1 MQLNSRRDF
10 IIKLS
15 SVSAT
20 LASGGILSACGSDA
34 SPMVNFNYGVASGDP
49 ALDGMVLWTYARYAD
64 TGLMNNTVPLKYEV
78 ATDNAFTNLI
88 KSGDLSSSSATGF
101 TVKVNVSGLKAGTD
115 YFYRFT
121 SGAFRDGV
129 GKTRTLPRWNAT
141 QVKMAVFS
149 CTLYSAGYFNA
160 YAEAAKSDA
169 QFAIHL
175 GDYIYEYG
183 SDPSK
188 FGNTDLLNK
197 TSAAAMGRVA
207 TPSNDIV
214 SLDDYRT
221 RYAQYRTDPN
231 LQVLHASMPW
241 ITVWD
246 DHEFANNAFMTGAEN
261 HDPKTQG
268 DWSVRKNN
276 AAQAYHEWLPN
287 RNDPLDVANRFK
299 IYRRFDFANILS
311 LHMLDTRIEG
321 RVQQYANYG
330 TATSVADYQPYI
342 TGLTTG
348 SDVSRTMISPTQLD
362 WLQKGLASSTAKWQ
376 VLGNQDIMAKIWW
389 PASVLTTLGA
399 VAFNPTL
406 ANQAAFSQSITD
418 YLTAKMTAALGG
430 TLNAQQTA
438 LLNTSVNPKLP
449 YNLDSWDGYPLN
461 RELVLQSIQALNK
474 PLVTLSGDSHN
485 AWFSQLTTLKG
496 QKVGVEFAGSSV
508 TSPGFE
514 SLGLGSIAPALDGSI
529 NSKQWLDGNGKNY
542 GLIDD
547 LNYIDTKSRGFL
559 MMTFTQDAVKGEYI
573 FLDTVVSNT
582 YKATVGKTITVTPD
596 LKATY
601 N

>member
-1 MQLNSRRDF
+1 MQNNSRRDF
-10 IIKLS
+10 IIQLS

-20 LASGGILSACGSDA
+20 LASGGILSACGSDSA
-34 SPMVNFNYGVASGDP
+34 PMVNFNYGVASGDP
-49 ALDGMVLWTYARYAD
+49 SLDGLVIWTYARYAD
-64 TGLMNNTVPLKYEV
+64 ASLMNNSVALKYEL
-78 ATDNAFTNLI
+78 AMDNAFTNVV
-88 KSGDLSSSSATGF
+88 KSGDANATSATGF
-101 TVKVNVSGLKAGTD
+101 TVKVNLSGLKPGTD

-121 SGAFRDGV
+121 SGFFKSGV
-129 GKTRTLPRWNAT
+129 GKTRTLPSMDAK
-141 QVKMAVFS
+141 QVKLAVFS
-149 CTLYSAGYFNA
+149 CTLYSAGFFNA

-197 TSAAAMGRVA
+197 SSASALSRVA
-207 TPSNDIV
+207 LPANDIV

-221 RYAQYRTDPN
+221 RYAQYRSDPN

-268 DWSVRKNN
+268 DWNTRKNN

-287 RNDPLDVANRFK
+287 RNDPLDAANRFK

-330 TATSVADYQPYI
+330 TAVSVADYQPYI
-342 TGLTTG
+342 SGLTTG
-348 SDVSRTMISPTQLD
+348 SDINRTMISATQLD
-362 WLQKGLASSTAKWQ
+362 WLQKGFASSTAKWQ

-389 PASVLTTLGA
+389 PANVLTSLGA
-399 VAFNPTL
+399 VYFNPSA
-406 ANQAAFSQSITD
+406 ANQAAFSQSVTD
-418 YLTAKMTAALGG
+418 YLTAKMTQALGG
-430 TLNAQQTA
+430 SLTATQTA
-438 LLNTSVNPKLP
+438 LLDPTANPKLP
-449 YNLDSWDGYPLN
+449 YNLDAWDGYPLN
-461 RELVLQSIQALNK
+461 RELVLQSVQALNK
-474 PLVTLSGDSHN
+474 PLITLSGDSHN
-485 AWFSQLTTLKG
+485 AWFAQLTTLKG

-514 SLGLGSIAPALDGSI
+514 SLGLASIAPALDGSI
-529 NSKQWLDGNGKNY
+529 NSKQWIDGNGKNF
-542 GLIDD
+542 GMIDD
-547 LNYIDTKSRGFL
+547 LNFIDTKSRGYL
-559 MMTFTQDAVKGEYI
+559 MMTFTLDNVKGEYI
-573 FLDTVVSNT
+573 YLDTVVSNT
-582 YKATVGKTITVTPD
+582 YKSSIGKTITVTPD

-601 N
+601 S

>member
-1 MQLNSRRDF
+1 MQNNSRRDF
-10 IIKLS
+10 IIQLS

-20 LASGGILSACGSDA
+20 LASGGILSACGSDSA
-34 SPMVNFNYGVASGDP
+34 PMVNFNYGVASGDP
-49 ALDGMVLWTYARYAD
+49 SLDGLVIWTYARYAD
-64 TGLMNNTVPLKYEV
+64 ASLMNNSVALKYEL
-78 ATDNAFTNLI
+78 AMDNAFTNVV
-88 KSGDLSSSSATGF
+88 KSGDANATSATGF
-101 TVKVNVSGLKAGTD
+101 TVKVNLSGLKPGTD

-121 SGAFRDGV
+121 SGFFKSGV
-129 GKTRTLPRWNAT
+129 GKTRTLPSMDAK
-141 QVKMAVFS
+141 QVKLAVFS
-149 CTLYSAGYFNA
+149 CTLYSAGFFNA

-197 TSAAAMGRVA
+197 SSASALSRVA
-207 TPSNDIV
+207 LPANDIV

-221 RYAQYRTDPN
+221 RYAQYRSDPN

-268 DWSVRKNN
+268 DWNTRKNN

-287 RNDPLDVANRFK
+287 RNDPLDAANRFK

-330 TATSVADYQPYI
+330 TAVSVADYQPYI
-342 TGLTTG
+342 SGLTTG
-348 SDVSRTMISPTQLD
+348 SDINRTMISATQLD
-362 WLQKGLASSTAKWQ
+362 WLQKGFASSTAKWQ

-389 PASVLTTLGA
+389 PANVLTSLGA
-399 VAFNPTL
+399 VYFNPSA
-406 ANQAAFSQSITD
+406 ANQAAFSQSVTD
-418 YLTAKMTAALGG
+418 YLTAKMTQALGG
-430 TLNAQQTA
+430 SLTATQTA
-438 LLNTSVNPKLP
+438 LLDPTANPKLP
-449 YNLDSWDGYPLN
+449 YNLDAWDGYPLN
-461 RELVLQSIQALNK
+461 RELVLQSVQALNK
-474 PLVTLSGDSHN
+474 PLIALSGDSHN
-485 AWFSQLTTLKG
+485 AWFAQLTTLKG

-514 SLGLGSIAPALDGSI
+514 SLGLASIAPALDGSI
-529 NSKQWLDGNGKNY
+529 NSKQWIDGNGKNF
-542 GLIDD
+542 GMIDD
-547 LNYIDTKSRGFL
+547 LNFIDTKSRGYL
-559 MMTFTQDAVKGEYI
+559 MMTFTLDNVKGEYI
-573 FLDTVVSNT
+573 YLDTVVSNT
-582 YKATVGKTITVTPD
+582 YKSSIGKTITVTPD

-601 N
+601 S

>member
-1 MQLNSRRDF
+1 MQNNSRRDF

-20 LASGGILSACGSDA
+20 LASGGILSACGSD
-34 SPMVNFNYGVASGDP
+34 SDPMVNFNYGVASGDP
-49 ALDGMVLWTYARYAD
+49 SLDGMVLWTYARYAD
-64 TGLMNNTVPLKYEV
+64 ASLMNNSVPLKYEL
-78 ATDNAFTNLI
+78 ATDNAFTNVV
-88 KSGDLSSSSATGF
+88 KSGDANATSATGF
-101 TVKVNVSGLKAGTD
+101 TVKINLSGLKPGAE

-121 SGAFRDGV
+121 SGFFKSGV
-129 GKTRTLPRWNAT
+129 GKTRTLPSMDAK
-141 QVKMAVFS
+141 QVKLAVFS
-149 CTLYSAGYFNA
+149 CTLYSAGFFNA

-183 SDPSK
+183 SEPSK
-188 FGNTDLLNK
+188 YGNTDLLNK
-197 TSAAAMGRVA
+197 TSASAMSRVA
-207 TPSNDIV
+207 LPANDIV

-221 RYAQYRTDPN
+221 RYAQYRSDPN

-261 HDPKTQG
+261 HNPKTQG
-268 DWSVRKNN
+268 DWNTRKNN

-287 RNDPLDVANRFK
+287 RNDPLDAANRFK

-330 TATSVADYQPYI
+330 TAVSVADYQPYI
-342 TGLTTG
+342 AGLTSG
-348 SDVSRTMISPTQLD
+348 SDINRTMISPTQLD
-362 WLQKGLASSTAKWQ
+362 WLQKGFAASTAKWQ

-389 PASVLTTLGA
+389 PANVLTSLGA
-399 VAFNPTL
+399 VYFNPSA
-406 ANQAAFSQSITD
+406 ANQAAFSQSVTD
-418 YLTAKMTAALGG
+418 YLTAKMTLASGG
-430 TLNAQQTA
+430 SLTTTQTA
-438 LLNTSVNPKLP
+438 LLDLTSNPKLP
-449 YNLDSWDGYPLN
+449 YNLDAWDGYPLN

-474 PLVTLSGDSHN
+474 PLIALSGDSHN
-485 AWFSQLTTLKG
+485 AWFAQLTTLKG

-514 SLGLGSIAPALDGSI
+514 SLGLASIAPALDGSI
-529 NSKQWLDGNGKNY
+529 NSKQWIDGNGKNF
-542 GLIDD
+542 GMIDD
-547 LNYIDTKSRGFL
+547 LNFIDTKSRGYL
-559 MMTFTQDAVKGEYI
+559 MMTFTLDNVKGEYI
-573 FLDTVVSNT
+573 YLDTVVSTT
-582 YKATVGKTITVTPD
+582 YKSSIGKTITVTPD

-601 N
+601 S

>member
-1 MQLNSRRDF
+1 MKNNSRRDF

-20 LASGGILSACGSDA
+20 LASGGMLSACGSDS
-34 SPMVNFNYGVASGDP
+34 SPLVNFNYGVASGDP
-49 ALDGMVLWTYARYAD
+49 SVDGVVLWTYARYAES
-64 TGLMNNTVPLKYEV
+64 GMMNNSVPLKYEV
-78 ATDNAFTNLI
+78 ATSNTFTDI
-88 KSGDLSSSSATGF
+88 VKSGDLSSSPTTGF
-101 TVKVNVSGLKAGTD
+101 TAKVAVSGLKAGTD

-121 SGAFRDGV
+121 CGAFKSGV
-129 GKTRTLPRWNAT
+129 GKTRTLPSSTAT
-141 QVKMAVFS
+141 QVKLAVFS
-149 CTLYSAGYFNA
+149 CSHYAAGYFNA

-188 FGNTDLLNK
+188 FGNTDALNK
-197 TSAAAMGRVA
+197 TSAAAMGRVVSPA
-207 TPSNDIV
+207 NDIV

-221 RYAQYRTDPN
+221 RYAQYRSDPN
-231 LQVLHASMPW
+231 LQILHASMPW

-246 DHEFANNAFMTGAEN
+246 DHEFANNAFVTGAEN

-268 DWSVRKNN
+268 DWNTRKNN

-342 TGLTTG
+342 TGITTG
-348 SDVSRTMISPTQLD
+348 SDVNRTMISATQLD
-362 WLQKGLASSTAKWQ
+362 WLQKGFASSTAKWQ
-376 VLGNQDIMAKIWW
+376 VLGNQDIMSKIWW
-389 PASVLTTLGA
+389 PASILTTLGA

-430 TLNAQQTA
+430 TLTAQQSA
-438 LLNTSVNPKLP
+438 LLDTNVNPKLP

-461 RELVLQSIQALNK
+461 RELVLQSILALKK

-508 TSPGFE
+508 TAPGFE
-514 SLGLGSIAPALDGSI
+514 SLGLGTIAPALDGSI

-547 LNYIDTKSRGFL
+547 LNYIDTKSRGYL
-559 MMTFTQDAVKGEYI
+559 LMTFTQDTVKGEYV
-573 FLDTVVSNT
+573 FMDTVVSNT
-582 YKATVGKTITVTPD
+582 YKANVGKTITVTPD

>member
-1 MQLNSRRDF
+1 MQNNSRRDF
-10 IIKLS
+10 IIQLS

-20 LASGGILSACGSDA
+20 LASGGILSACGSDSA
-34 SPMVNFNYGVASGDP
+34 PMVNFNCGVASGDP
-49 ALDGMVLWTYARYAD
+49 SLDGLVIWTYARYAD
-64 TGLMNNTVPLKYEV
+64 ASLMNNSVALKYEL
-78 ATDNAFTNLI
+78 ATDNAFTNVV
-88 KSGDLSSSSATGF
+88 KSGDANATSATGF
-101 TVKVNVSGLKAGTD
+101 TVKVNLSGLKPGTD

-121 SGAFRDGV
+121 SGFFKSGV
-129 GKTRTLPRWNAT
+129 GKTRTLPSMDAK
-141 QVKMAVFS
+141 QVKLAVFS
-149 CTLYSAGYFNA
+149 CTLYSAGFFNA

-197 TSAAAMGRVA
+197 SSASALSRVA
-207 TPSNDIV
+207 LPANDIV

-221 RYAQYRTDPN
+221 RYAQYRSDPN
-231 LQVLHASMPW
+231 LQMLHASMPW

-268 DWSVRKNN
+268 DWNTRKNN

-287 RNDPLDVANRFK
+287 RNDPLDAANRFK

-330 TATSVADYQPYI
+330 TAVSVADYQPYI
-342 TGLTTG
+342 SGLTTG
-348 SDVSRTMISPTQLD
+348 SDINRTMISATQLD
-362 WLQKGLASSTAKWQ
+362 WLQKGFASSTAKWQ

-389 PASVLTTLGA
+389 PANVLTSLGA
-399 VAFNPTL
+399 VYFNPSA
-406 ANQAAFSQSITD
+406 ANQAAFSQSVTD
-418 YLTAKMTAALGG
+418 YLTAKMTQALGG
-430 TLNAQQTA
+430 SLTATQTA
-438 LLNTSVNPKLP
+438 LLDPTANPKLP
-449 YNLDSWDGYPLN
+449 YNLDAWDGYPLN
-461 RELVLQSIQALNK
+461 RELVLQSVQALNK
-474 PLVTLSGDSHN
+474 PLITLSGDSHN
-485 AWFSQLTTLKG
+485 AWFAQLTTLKG

-514 SLGLGSIAPALDGSI
+514 SLGLASIAPALDGSI
-529 NSKQWLDGNGKNY
+529 NSKQWIDGNGKNF
-542 GLIDD
+542 GMIDD
-547 LNYIDTKSRGFL
+547 LNFIDTKSRGYL
-559 MMTFTQDAVKGEYI
+559 MMTFTLDNVKGEYI
-573 FLDTVVSNT
+573 YLDTVVSNT
-582 YKATVGKTITVTPD
+582 YKSSIGKTITVTPD

-601 N
+601 S

>member
-1 MQLNSRRDF
+1 MQNNSRRDF
-10 IIKLS
+10 IIQLS

-20 LASGGILSACGSDA
+20 LASGGILSACGSDSA
-34 SPMVNFNYGVASGDP
+34 PMVNFNCGVASGDP
-49 ALDGMVLWTYARYAD
+49 SLDGLVIWTYARYAD
-64 TGLMNNTVPLKYEV
+64 ASLMNNSVALKYEL
-78 ATDNAFTNLI
+78 AMDNAFTNVV
-88 KSGDLSSSSATGF
+88 KSGDANATSATGF
-101 TVKVNVSGLKAGTD
+101 TVKVNLSGLKPGTD

-121 SGAFRDGV
+121 SGFFKSGV
-129 GKTRTLPRWNAT
+129 GKTRTLPSMDAK
-141 QVKMAVFS
+141 QVKLAVFS
-149 CTLYSAGYFNA
+149 CTLYSAGFFNA

-197 TSAAAMGRVA
+197 SSASALSRVA
-207 TPSNDIV
+207 LPANDIV

-221 RYAQYRTDPN
+221 RYAQYRSDPN

-268 DWSVRKNN
+268 DWNTRKNN

-287 RNDPLDVANRFK
+287 RNDPLDAANRFK

-330 TATSVADYQPYI
+330 TAVSVADYQPYI
-342 TGLTTG
+342 SGLTTG
-348 SDVSRTMISPTQLD
+348 SDINRTMISATQLD
-362 WLQKGLASSTAKWQ
+362 WLQKGFASSTAKWQ

-389 PASVLTTLGA
+389 PANVLTSLGA
-399 VAFNPTL
+399 VYFNPSA
-406 ANQAAFSQSITD
+406 ANQAAFSQSVTD
-418 YLTAKMTAALGG
+418 YLTAKMTQASGG
-430 TLNAQQTA
+430 TLTATQTA
-438 LLNTSVNPKLP
+438 LLDLNSNPKLP
-449 YNLDSWDGYPLN
+449 YNLDAWDGYPLN
-461 RELVLQSIQALNK
+461 RELVLQSVQALNK
-474 PLVTLSGDSHN
+474 PLITLSGDSHN
-485 AWFSQLTTLKG
+485 AWFAQLTTLKG

-514 SLGLGSIAPALDGSI
+514 SLGLASIAPALDGSI
-529 NSKQWLDGNGKNY
+529 NSKQWIDGNGKNF
-542 GLIDD
+542 GMIDD
-547 LNYIDTKSRGFL
+547 LNFIDTKSRGYL
-559 MMTFTQDAVKGEYI
+559 MMTFTLDYVKGEYI
-573 FLDTVVSNT
+573 YLDTVVSNT
-582 YKATVGKTITVTPD
+582 YKSSIGKTITVTPD

-601 N
+601 S

>member
-1 MQLNSRRDF
+1 MQNNSRRDF
-10 IIKLS
+10 IIQLS

-20 LASGGILSACGSDA
+20 LASGGILSACGSDSA
-34 SPMVNFNYGVASGDP
+34 PMVNFNYGVASGDP
-49 ALDGMVLWTYARYAD
+49 SLDGLVIWTYARYAD
-64 TGLMNNTVPLKYEV
+64 ASLMNNSVALKYEL
-78 ATDNAFTNLI
+78 AMDNAFTNVV
-88 KSGDLSSSSATGF
+88 KSGDANATSATGF
-101 TVKVNVSGLKAGTD
+101 TVKVNLSGLKPGTD

-121 SGAFRDGV
+121 SGFFKSGV
-129 GKTRTLPRWNAT
+129 GKTRTLPSMDAK
-141 QVKMAVFS
+141 QVKLAVFS
-149 CTLYSAGYFNA
+149 CTLYSAGFFNA

-197 TSAAAMGRVA
+197 SSASALSRVA
-207 TPSNDIV
+207 LPANDIV

-221 RYAQYRTDPN
+221 RYAQYRSDPN
-231 LQVLHASMPW
+231 LQMLHASMPW

-268 DWSVRKNN
+268 DWNTRKNN

-287 RNDPLDVANRFK
+287 RNDPLDAANRFK

-330 TATSVADYQPYI
+330 TAVSVADYQPYI
-342 TGLTTG
+342 SGLTTG
-348 SDVSRTMISPTQLD
+348 SDINRTMISATQLD
-362 WLQKGLASSTAKWQ
+362 WLQKGFASSTAKWQ

-389 PASVLTTLGA
+389 PANVLTSLGA
-399 VAFNPTL
+399 VYFNPSA
-406 ANQAAFSQSITD
+406 ANQAAFSQSVTD
-418 YLTAKMTAALGG
+418 YLTAKMTQALGG
-430 TLNAQQTA
+430 SLTATQTA
-438 LLNTSVNPKLP
+438 LLDPTANPKLP
-449 YNLDSWDGYPLN
+449 YNLDAWDGYPLN
-461 RELVLQSIQALNK
+461 RELVLQSVQALNK
-474 PLVTLSGDSHN
+474 PLIALSGDSHN
-485 AWFSQLTTLKG
+485 AWFAQLTTLKG

-514 SLGLGSIAPALDGSI
+514 SLGLASIAPALDGSI
-529 NSKQWLDGNGKNY
+529 NSKQWIDGNGKNF
-542 GLIDD
+542 GMIDD
-547 LNYIDTKSRGFL
+547 LNFIDTKSRGYL
-559 MMTFTQDAVKGEYI
+559 MMTFTLDYVKGEYI
-573 FLDTVVSNT
+573 YLDTVVSNT
-582 YKATVGKTITVTPD
+582 YKSSIGKTITVTPD

-601 N
+601 S

>member
-121 SGAFRDGV
+121 SGAFRSGV
-129 GKTRTLPRWNAT
+129 GKTRTLPSLNAT

>member
-1 MQLNSRRDF
+1 MQNNSRRDF
-10 IIKLS
+10 IIQLS

-20 LASGGILSACGSDA
+20 LASGGILSACGSDSA
-34 SPMVNFNYGVASGDP
+34 PMVNFNYGVASGDP
-49 ALDGMVLWTYARYAD
+49 SLDGLVIWTYARYAD
-64 TGLMNNTVPLKYEV
+64 ASLMNNSVALKYEL
-78 ATDNAFTNLI
+78 AMDNAFTNVV
-88 KSGDLSSSSATGF
+88 KSGDANATSATGF
-101 TVKVNVSGLKAGTD
+101 TVKVNLSGLKPGTD

-121 SGAFRDGV
+121 SGFFKSGV
-129 GKTRTLPRWNAT
+129 GKTRTLPSMDAK
-141 QVKMAVFS
+141 QVKLAVFS
-149 CTLYSAGYFNA
+149 CTLYSAGFFNA

-197 TSAAAMGRVA
+197 SSASALSRVA
-207 TPSNDIV
+207 LPANDIV
-214 SLDDYRT
+214 SLYDYRT
-221 RYAQYRTDPN
+221 RYAQYRSDPN
-231 LQVLHASMPW
+231 LQMLHASMPW

-268 DWSVRKNN
+268 DWNTRKNN

-287 RNDPLDVANRFK
+287 RNDPLDAANRFK

-330 TATSVADYQPYI
+330 TAVSVADYQPYI
-342 TGLTTG
+342 SGLTTG
-348 SDVSRTMISPTQLD
+348 SDINRTMISATQLD
-362 WLQKGLASSTAKWQ
+362 WLQKGFASSTAKWQ

-389 PASVLTTLGA
+389 PANVLTSLGA
-399 VAFNPTL
+399 VYFNPSA
-406 ANQAAFSQSITD
+406 ANQAAFSQSVTD
-418 YLTAKMTAALGG
+418 YLTAKMTQALGG
-430 TLNAQQTA
+430 SLTATQTA
-438 LLNTSVNPKLP
+438 LLDPTANPKLP
-449 YNLDSWDGYPLN
+449 YNLDAWDGYPLN
-461 RELVLQSIQALNK
+461 RELVLQSVQALNK
-474 PLVTLSGDSHN
+474 PLIALSGDSHN
-485 AWFSQLTTLKG
+485 AWFAQLTTLKG

-514 SLGLGSIAPALDGSI
+514 SLGLASIAPALDGSI
-529 NSKQWLDGNGKNY
+529 NSKQWIDGNGKNF
-542 GLIDD
+542 GMIDD
-547 LNYIDTKSRGFL
+547 LNFIDTKSRGYL
-559 MMTFTQDAVKGEYI
+559 MMTFTLDYVKGEYI
-573 FLDTVVSNT
+573 YLDTVVSNT
-582 YKATVGKTITVTPD
+582 YKSSIGKTITVTPD

-601 N
+601 S

>member
-1 MQLNSRRDF
+1 MQNNSRRDF
-10 IIKLS
+10 IIQLS

-20 LASGGILSACGSDA
+20 LASGGILSACGSDSA
-34 SPMVNFNYGVASGDP
+34 PMVNFNYGVASGDP
-49 ALDGMVLWTYARYAD
+49 SLDGLVIWTYARYAD
-64 TGLMNNTVPLKYEV
+64 ASLMNNSVALKYEL
-78 ATDNAFTNLI
+78 AMDNAFTNVV
-88 KSGDLSSSSATGF
+88 KSGDANATSATGF
-101 TVKVNVSGLKAGTD
+101 TVKVNLSGLKPGTD

-121 SGAFRDGV
+121 SGFFKSGV
-129 GKTRTLPRWNAT
+129 GKTRTLPSMDAK
-141 QVKMAVFS
+141 QVKLAVFS
-149 CTLYSAGYFNA
+149 CTLYSAGFFNA

-197 TSAAAMGRVA
+197 SSASALSRVA
-207 TPSNDIV
+207 LPANDIV

-221 RYAQYRTDPN
+221 RYAQYRSDPN

-268 DWSVRKNN
+268 DWNTRKNN

-287 RNDPLDVANRFK
+287 RNDPLDAANRFK

-330 TATSVADYQPYI
+330 TAVSVADYQPYI
-342 TGLTTG
+342 SGLTTG
-348 SDVSRTMISPTQLD
+348 SDINRTMISATQLD
-362 WLQKGLASSTAKWQ
+362 WLQKGFASSTAKWQ

-389 PASVLTTLGA
+389 PANVLTSLGA
-399 VAFNPTL
+399 VYFNPSA
-406 ANQAAFSQSITD
+406 ANQAAFSQSVTD
-418 YLTAKMTAALGG
+418 YLTAKMTQALGG
-430 TLNAQQTA
+430 SLTATQTA
-438 LLNTSVNPKLP
+438 LLDPTANPKLP
-449 YNLDSWDGYPLN
+449 YNLDAWDGYPLN
-461 RELVLQSIQALNK
+461 RELVLQSVQALNK
-474 PLVTLSGDSHN
+474 PLIALSGDSHN
-485 AWFSQLTTLKG
+485 AWFAQLTTLKG

-514 SLGLGSIAPALDGSI
+514 SLGLASIAPALDGSI
-529 NSKQWLDGNGKNY
+529 NSKQWIDGNGKNF
-542 GLIDD
+542 GMIDD
-547 LNYIDTKSRGFL
+547 LNFIDTKSRGYL
-559 MMTFTQDAVKGEYI
+559 MMTFTLDYVKGEYI
-573 FLDTVVSNT
+573 YLDTVVSNT
-582 YKATVGKTITVTPD
+582 YKSSIGKTITVTPD

-601 N
+601 S

>member
-1 MQLNSRRDF
+1 MQNNSRRDF
-10 IIKLS
+10 IIQLS

-20 LASGGILSACGSDA
+20 LASGGILSACGSDSA
-34 SPMVNFNYGVASGDP
+34 PMVNFNCGVASGDP
-49 ALDGMVLWTYARYAD
+49 SLDGLVIWTYARYAD
-64 TGLMNNTVPLKYEV
+64 ASLMNNSVALKYEL
-78 ATDNAFTNLI
+78 AMDNAFTNVV
-88 KSGDLSSSSATGF
+88 KSGDANATSATGF
-101 TVKVNVSGLKAGTD
+101 TVKVNLSGLKPGTD

-121 SGAFRDGV
+121 SGFFKSGV
-129 GKTRTLPRWNAT
+129 GKTRTLPSMDAK
-141 QVKMAVFS
+141 QVKLAVFS
-149 CTLYSAGYFNA
+149 CTLYSAGFFNA

-197 TSAAAMGRVA
+197 SSASALSRVA
-207 TPSNDIV
+207 LPANDIV

-221 RYAQYRTDPN
+221 RYAQYRSDPN

-268 DWSVRKNN
+268 DWNTRKNN

-287 RNDPLDVANRFK
+287 RNDPLDAANRFK

-330 TATSVADYQPYI
+330 TAVSVADYQPYI
-342 TGLTTG
+342 SGLTTG
-348 SDVSRTMISPTQLD
+348 SDINRTMISATQLD
-362 WLQKGLASSTAKWQ
+362 WLQKGFASSTAKWQ

-389 PASVLTTLGA
+389 PANVLTSLGA
-399 VAFNPTL
+399 VYFNPSA
-406 ANQAAFSQSITD
+406 ANQAAFSQSVTD
-418 YLTAKMTAALGG
+418 YLTAKMTQASGG
-430 TLNAQQTA
+430 TLTATQTA
-438 LLNTSVNPKLP
+438 LLDLNSNPKLP
-449 YNLDSWDGYPLN
+449 YNLDAWDGYPLN
-461 RELVLQSIQALNK
+461 RELVLQSVQALNK
-474 PLVTLSGDSHN
+474 PLITLSGDSHN
-485 AWFSQLTTLKG
+485 AWFAQLTTLKG

-514 SLGLGSIAPALDGSI
+514 SLGLASIAPALDGSI
-529 NSKQWLDGNGKNY
+529 NSKQWIDGNGKNF
-542 GLIDD
+542 GMIDD
-547 LNYIDTKSRGFL
+547 LNFIDTKSRGYL
-559 MMTFTQDAVKGEYI
+559 MMTFTLDNVKGEYI
-573 FLDTVVSNT
+573 YLDTVVSNT
-582 YKATVGKTITVTPD
+582 YKSSIGKTITVTPD

-601 N
+601 S

>member
-1 MQLNSRRDF
+1 MQNNSRRDF
-10 IIKLS
+10 IIQLS

-20 LASGGILSACGSDA
+20 LASGGILSACGSDSA
-34 SPMVNFNYGVASGDP
+34 PMVNFNCGVASGDP
-49 ALDGMVLWTYARYAD
+49 SLDGLVIWTYARYAD
-64 TGLMNNTVPLKYEV
+64 ASLMNNSVALKYEL
-78 ATDNAFTNLI
+78 AMDNAFTNVV
-88 KSGDLSSSSATGF
+88 KSGDANATSATGF
-101 TVKVNVSGLKAGTD
+101 TVKVNLSGLKPGTD

-121 SGAFRDGV
+121 SGFFKSGV
-129 GKTRTLPRWNAT
+129 GKTRTLPSMDAK
-141 QVKMAVFS
+141 QVKLAVFS
-149 CTLYSAGYFNA
+149 CTLYSAGFFNA

-197 TSAAAMGRVA
+197 SSASALSRVA
-207 TPSNDIV
+207 LPANDIV

-221 RYAQYRTDPN
+221 RYAQYRSDPN

-268 DWSVRKNN
+268 DWNTRKNN

-287 RNDPLDVANRFK
+287 RNDPLDAANRFK

-330 TATSVADYQPYI
+330 TAVSVADYQPYI
-342 TGLTTG
+342 SGLTTG
-348 SDVSRTMISPTQLD
+348 SDINRTMISATQLD
-362 WLQKGLASSTAKWQ
+362 WLQKGFASSTAKWQ

-389 PASVLTTLGA
+389 PANVLTSLGA
-399 VAFNPTL
+399 VYFNPSA
-406 ANQAAFSQSITD
+406 ANQAAFSQSVTD
-418 YLTAKMTAALGG
+418 YLTAKMTQALGG
-430 TLNAQQTA
+430 SLTATQTA
-438 LLNTSVNPKLP
+438 LLDPTANPKLP
-449 YNLDSWDGYPLN
+449 YNLDAWDGYPLS
-461 RELVLQSIQALNK
+461 RELVLQSVQALNK
-474 PLVTLSGDSHN
+474 PLITLSGDSHN
-485 AWFSQLTTLKG
+485 AWFAQLTTLKG

-514 SLGLGSIAPALDGSI
+514 SLGLASIAPALDGSI
-529 NSKQWLDGNGKNY
+529 NSKQWIDGNGKNF
-542 GLIDD
+542 GMIDD
-547 LNYIDTKSRGFL
+547 LNFIDTKSRGYL
-559 MMTFTQDAVKGEYI
+559 MMTFTLDNVKGEYI
-573 FLDTVVSNT
+573 YLDTVVSNT
-582 YKATVGKTITVTPD
+582 YKSSIGKTITVTPD

-601 N
+601 S

>member
-1 MQLNSRRDF
+1 MQINSRRDF

-20 LASGGILSACGSDA
+20 LASGGILSACGIAS
-34 SPMVNFNYGVASGDP
+34 SPMVNFNYGIASGDP
-49 ALDGMVLWTYARYAD
+49 SLDGMVLWTCARFAD
-64 TGLMNNTVPLKYEV
+64 ASIMNNAVPVKYEV
-78 ATDNAFTNLI
+78 ATENTFTNI
-88 KSGDLSSSSATGF
+88 VKTGDLTSTAATGF
-101 TVKVNVSGLKAGTD
+101 TVKVNVSGLKSGTD
-115 YFYRFT
+115 YFYRFS
-121 SGAFRDGV
+121 SGAFRSGV
-129 GKTRTLPRWNAT
+129 GKTRTLPSLNAS
-141 QVKMAVFS
+141 QVKLAVFS

-183 SDPSK
+183 AEPSK

-197 TSAAAMGRVA
+197 TSATAMGRVVSPA
-207 TPSNDIV
+207 SDIV

-268 DWSVRKNN
+268 DWTTRKNN

-348 SDVSRTMISPTQLD
+348 SDASRTMISATQLD
-362 WLQKGLASSTAKWQ
+362 WLQKGLASSSAKWQ

-389 PASVLTTLGA
+389 PASVLASLGA
-399 VAFNPTL
+399 VAFNPSL
-406 ANQAAFSQSITD
+406 ANQAAFAQSMTN
-418 YLTAKMTAALGG
+418 YLTAKMTLALGG
-430 TLNAQQTA
+430 SLTPDQSG
-438 LLNTSVNPKLP
+438 LLDANTNPKLP
-449 YNLDSWDGYPLN
+449 YNLDAWDGYPLN
-461 RELVLQSIQALNK
+461 REVILQSALTLNK

-485 AWFSQLTTLKG
+485 AWFAQLTTLKG
-496 QKVGVEFAGSSV
+496 QKAGVEFAGSSV

-514 SLGLGSIAPALDGSI
+514 SLGLGSIAPALDGSV

-559 MMTFTQDAVKGEYI
+559 MMTFTQETVKGEYI
-573 FLDTVVSNT
+573 YLDTVVSSN

-596 LKATY
+596 MKATY
-601 N
+601 S

>member
-1 MQLNSRRDF
+1 M
-10 IIKLS
+10 
-15 SVSAT
+15 
-20 LASGGILSACGSDA
+20 LSACGSDS
-34 SPMVNFNYGVASGDP
+34 SPMVNFNYGIASGDP
-49 ALDGMVLWTYARYAD
+49 ALDGVVIWTHARYAD
-64 TGLMNNTVPLKYEV
+64 SSLINNPVPLKYEV
-78 ATDNAFTNLI
+78 STDNTFSDI
-88 KSGDLSSSSATGF
+88 VKSGDLSSTSTTGF

-115 YFYRFT
+115 YFYRFS
-121 SGAFRDGV
+121 SGAFKSGV
-129 GKTRTLPRWNAT
+129 GKTRTMPNSNAT
-141 QVKMAVFS
+141 QVKLAVFS

-169 QFAIHL
+169 QFALHL

-188 FGNTDLLNK
+188 FGNTDALNK
-197 TSAAAMGRVA
+197 TSASALGRVS
-207 TPSNDIV
+207 TPSNDIT

-221 RYAQYRTDPN
+221 RYAQYRSDPN

-241 ITVWD
+241 ITIWD

-268 DWSVRKNN
+268 DWNTRKNN

-287 RNDPLDVANRFK
+287 RNDPLDLTNRFK

-311 LHMLDTRIEG
+311 LYMLDTRIEG
-321 RVQQYANYG
+321 RVQQYANFG
-330 TATSVADYQPYI
+330 TATSVTDYQPYI
-342 TGLTTG
+342 AGITSG
-348 SDVSRTMISPTQLD
+348 SDISRTMISSTQLD
-362 WLQKGLASSTAKWQ
+362 WLQKGLTSSTAKWQ

-406 ANQAAFSQSITD
+406 ANQTAFSQSITD
-418 YLTAKMTAALGG
+418 YLTAKMTASLGG
-430 TLNAQQTA
+430 TLTAQQSA
-438 LLNTSVNPKLP
+438 LLDPNVNPKLP

-461 RELVLQSIQALNK
+461 RELVLQSIQNLKK

-547 LNYIDTKSRGFL
+547 LNYIDTKSRGYL
-559 MMTFTQDAVKGEYI
+559 MMTFTQDSVKGEFI

-596 LKATY
+596 LKASY
-601 N
+601 S

>member
-1 MQLNSRRDF
+1 MQNNSRRDF
-10 IIKLS
+10 IIQLS

-20 LASGGILSACGSDA
+20 LASGGILSACGSDSA
-34 SPMVNFNYGVASGDP
+34 PMVNFNCGVASGDP
-49 ALDGMVLWTYARYAD
+49 SLDGLVIWTYARYAD
-64 TGLMNNTVPLKYEV
+64 ASLMNNSVALKYEL
-78 ATDNAFTNLI
+78 AMDNAFTNVV
-88 KSGDLSSSSATGF
+88 KSGDANATSATGF
-101 TVKVNVSGLKAGTD
+101 TVKVNLSGLKPGTD

-121 SGAFRDGV
+121 SGFFKSGV
-129 GKTRTLPRWNAT
+129 GKTRTLPSMDAK
-141 QVKMAVFS
+141 QVKLAVFS
-149 CTLYSAGYFNA
+149 CTLYSAGFFNA

-183 SDPSK
+183 SEPSK

-197 TSAAAMGRVA
+197 SSASALSRVA
-207 TPSNDIV
+207 LPANDIV

-221 RYAQYRTDPN
+221 RYAQYRSDPN

-268 DWSVRKNN
+268 DWNTRKNN

-287 RNDPLDVANRFK
+287 RNDPLDAANRFK

-330 TATSVADYQPYI
+330 TAVSVADYQPYI
-342 TGLTTG
+342 SGLTTG
-348 SDVSRTMISPTQLD
+348 SDINRTMISATQLD
-362 WLQKGLASSTAKWQ
+362 WLQKGFASSTAKWQ

-389 PASVLTTLGA
+389 PANVLTSLGA
-399 VAFNPTL
+399 VYFNPSA
-406 ANQAAFSQSITD
+406 ANQAAFSQSVTD
-418 YLTAKMTAALGG
+418 YLTAKMTQALGG
-430 TLNAQQTA
+430 SLTATQTA
-438 LLNTSVNPKLP
+438 LLDPTANPKLP
-449 YNLDSWDGYPLN
+449 YNLDAWDGYPLN
-461 RELVLQSIQALNK
+461 RELVLQSVQALNK
-474 PLVTLSGDSHN
+474 PLIALSGDSHN
-485 AWFSQLTTLKG
+485 AWFAQLTTLKG

-514 SLGLGSIAPALDGSI
+514 SLGLASIAPALDGSI
-529 NSKQWLDGNGKNY
+529 NSKQWIDGNGKNF
-542 GLIDD
+542 GMIDD
-547 LNYIDTKSRGFL
+547 LNFIDTKSRGYL
-559 MMTFTQDAVKGEYI
+559 MMTFTLDYVKGEYI
-573 FLDTVVSNT
+573 YLDTVVSNT
-582 YKATVGKTITVTPD
+582 YKSSIGETITVTPD

-601 N
+601 S

>member
-1 MQLNSRRDF
+1 MQNNSRRDF
-10 IIKLS
+10 IIQLS

-20 LASGGILSACGSDA
+20 LASGGILSACGSDSA
-34 SPMVNFNYGVASGDP
+34 PMVNFNCGVASGDP
-49 ALDGMVLWTYARYAD
+49 SLDGLVIWTYARYAD
-64 TGLMNNTVPLKYEV
+64 ASLMNNSVALKYEL
-78 ATDNAFTNLI
+78 AMDNAFTNVV
-88 KSGDLSSSSATGF
+88 KSGDANATSATGF
-101 TVKVNVSGLKAGTD
+101 TVKVNLSGLKPGTD

-121 SGAFRDGV
+121 SGFFKSGV
-129 GKTRTLPRWNAT
+129 GKTRTLPSMDAK
-141 QVKMAVFS
+141 QVKLAVFS
-149 CTLYSAGYFNA
+149 CTLYSAGFFNA

-197 TSAAAMGRVA
+197 SSASALSRVA
-207 TPSNDIV
+207 LPANDIV

-221 RYAQYRTDPN
+221 RYAQYRSDPN

-268 DWSVRKNN
+268 DWNTRKNN

-287 RNDPLDVANRFK
+287 RNDPLDAANRFK

-330 TATSVADYQPYI
+330 TAVSVADYQPYI
-342 TGLTTG
+342 SGLTTG
-348 SDVSRTMISPTQLD
+348 SDINRTMISATQLD
-362 WLQKGLASSTAKWQ
+362 WLQKGFASSTAKWQ

-389 PASVLTTLGA
+389 PANVLTSLGA
-399 VAFNPTL
+399 VYFNPSA
-406 ANQAAFSQSITD
+406 ANQAAFSQSVTD
-418 YLTAKMTAALGG
+418 YLTAKMTQALGG
-430 TLNAQQTA
+430 SLTATQTA
-438 LLNTSVNPKLP
+438 LLDPTANPKLP
-449 YNLDSWDGYPLN
+449 YNLDAWDGYPLN
-461 RELVLQSIQALNK
+461 RELVLQSVQALNK
-474 PLVTLSGDSHN
+474 PLITLSGDSHN
-485 AWFSQLTTLKG
+485 AWFAQLTTLKG

-514 SLGLGSIAPALDGSI
+514 SLGLASIAPALDGSI
-529 NSKQWLDGNGKNY
+529 NSKQWIDGNGKNF
-542 GLIDD
+542 GMIDD
-547 LNYIDTKSRGFL
+547 LNFIDTKSRGYL
-559 MMTFTQDAVKGEYI
+559 MMTFTLDNVKGEYI
-573 FLDTVVSNT
+573 YLDTVVSNT
-582 YKATVGKTITVTPD
+582 YKSSIGKTITVTPD

-601 N
+601 S

>member
-1 MQLNSRRDF
+1 MTKNSRRDF

-49 ALDGMVLWTYARYAD
+49 SLDGMVIWTHARYAD
-64 TGLMNNTVPLKYEV
+64 TALLNNPVSLRYEI
-78 ATDNAFTNLI
+78 ATDNTFSNI
-88 KSGDLSSSSATGF
+88 VKSGDISSTSLTGF
-101 TVKVNVSGLKAGTD
+101 AVKVNISGLKSGTD
-115 YFYRFT
+115 YFYRF
-121 SGAFRDGV
+121 SNGPYRSGV
-129 GKTRTLPRWNAT
+129 GKTRTLPSSDAT
-141 QVKMAVFS
+141 QVKLAVFS
-149 CTLYSAGYFNA
+149 CTLYSAGFFNA

-183 SDPSK
+183 SDPAK

-197 TSAAAMGRVA
+197 TSAASMGRVA
-207 TPSNDIV
+207 IPANDII
-214 SLDDYRT
+214 SLEDYRT
-221 RYAQYRTDPN
+221 RYAQYRSDPN
-231 LQVLHASMPW
+231 LQILHASMPW
-241 ITVWD
+241 ITIWD
-246 DHEFANNAFMTGAEN
+246 DHEFANNSFLTGAEN

-268 DWSVRKNN
+268 DWTVRKNN

-287 RNDPLDVANRFK
+287 RNDPQDVPNRFK

-311 LHMLDTRIEG
+311 LHMLDTRMEG

-342 TGLTTG
+342 AGLTTG
-348 SDVSRTMISPTQLD
+348 SDVNRTMISATQLD
-362 WLQKGLASSTAKWQ
+362 WLQKGFASSNAKWQ

-389 PASVLTTLGA
+389 PASVLASLGA
-399 VAFNPTL
+399 VAFNPTA
-406 ANQAAFSQSITD
+406 ANQAAFAQSMTD
-418 YLTAKMTAALGG
+418 YLTAKVTLALGG
-430 TLNAQQTA
+430 TLTPAQTA
-438 LLNTSVNPKLP
+438 LLDPNLNPKLP

-461 RELVLQSIQALNK
+461 RELVLQAIQALNK
-474 PLVTLSGDSHN
+474 PLITLSGDSHN
-485 AWFSQLTTLKG
+485 AWFTQLTTLKG

-514 SLGLGSIAPALDGSI
+514 SLGLGSIAGALDGSV
-529 NSKQWLDGNGKNY
+529 NSKRWLDGNGKNY

-559 MMTFTQDAVKGEYI
+559 MMTFTQDTVKGEYI
-573 FLDTVVSNT
+573 FLDTVTSSN
-582 YKATVGKTITVTPD
+582 YKASVGKTIVVTPD
-596 LKATY
+596 LKASY
-601 N
+601 S

>member
-1 MQLNSRRDF
+1 MQNNSRRDF
-10 IIKLS
+10 IIQLS

-20 LASGGILSACGSDA
+20 LASGGILSACGSDSA
-34 SPMVNFNYGVASGDP
+34 PMVNFNCGVASGDP
-49 ALDGMVLWTYARYAD
+49 SLDGLVIWTYARYAD
-64 TGLMNNTVPLKYEV
+64 ASLMNNSVALKYEL
-78 ATDNAFTNLI
+78 ATDNAFTNVV
-88 KSGDLSSSSATGF
+88 KSGDANATSATGF
-101 TVKVNVSGLKAGTD
+101 TVKVNLSGLKPGTD

-121 SGAFRDGV
+121 SGFFKSGV
-129 GKTRTLPRWNAT
+129 GKTRTLPSMDAK
-141 QVKMAVFS
+141 QVKLAVFS
-149 CTLYSAGYFNA
+149 CTLYSAGFFNA

-197 TSAAAMGRVA
+197 SSASALSRVA
-207 TPSNDIV
+207 LPANDIV

-221 RYAQYRTDPN
+221 RYAQYRSDPN

-268 DWSVRKNN
+268 DWNTRKNN

-287 RNDPLDVANRFK
+287 RNDPLDAANRFK

-330 TATSVADYQPYI
+330 TAVSVADYQPYI
-342 TGLTTG
+342 SGLTTG
-348 SDVSRTMISPTQLD
+348 SDINRTMISATQLD
-362 WLQKGLASSTAKWQ
+362 WLQKGFASSTAKWQ

-389 PASVLTTLGA
+389 PANVLTSLGA
-399 VAFNPTL
+399 VYFNPSA
-406 ANQAAFSQSITD
+406 ANQAAFSQSVTD
-418 YLTAKMTAALGG
+418 YLTAKMTQALGG
-430 TLNAQQTA
+430 SLTATQTA
-438 LLNTSVNPKLP
+438 LLDPTANPKLP
-449 YNLDSWDGYPLN
+449 YNLDAWDGYPLN
-461 RELVLQSIQALNK
+461 RELVLQSVQALNK
-474 PLVTLSGDSHN
+474 PLITLSGDSHN
-485 AWFSQLTTLKG
+485 AWFAQLTTLKG

-514 SLGLGSIAPALDGSI
+514 SLGLASIAPALDGSI
-529 NSKQWLDGNGKNY
+529 NSKQWIDGNGKNF
-542 GLIDD
+542 GMIDD
-547 LNYIDTKSRGFL
+547 LNFIDTKSRGYL
-559 MMTFTQDAVKGEYI
+559 MMTFTLDNVKGEYI
-573 FLDTVVSNT
+573 YLDTVVSNT
-582 YKATVGKTITVTPD
+582 YKSSIGKTITVTPD

-601 N
+601 S

>member
-49 ALDGMVLWTYARYAD
+49 ALDSMVLWTYARYAD

-121 SGAFRDGV
+121 SGAFRSGV
-129 GKTRTLPRWNAT
+129 GKTRTLPSLNAT

-268 DWSVRKNN
+268 DWTVRKNN

>member
-1 MQLNSRRDF
+1 MQNNSRRDF
-10 IIKLS
+10 IIQLS

-20 LASGGILSACGSDA
+20 LASGGILSACGSDSA
-34 SPMVNFNYGVASGDP
+34 PMVNFNYGVASGDP
-49 ALDGMVLWTYARYAD
+49 SLDGLVIWTYARYAD
-64 TGLMNNTVPLKYEV
+64 ASLMNNSVALKYEL
-78 ATDNAFTNLI
+78 AMDNAFTNVV
-88 KSGDLSSSSATGF
+88 KSGDANATSATGF
-101 TVKVNVSGLKAGTD
+101 TVKVNLSGLKPGTD

-121 SGAFRDGV
+121 SGFFKSGV
-129 GKTRTLPRWNAT
+129 GKTRTLPSMDAK
-141 QVKMAVFS
+141 QVKLAVFS
-149 CTLYSAGYFNA
+149 CTLYSAGFFNA

-197 TSAAAMGRVA
+197 SSASALSRVA
-207 TPSNDIV
+207 LPANDIV
-214 SLDDYRT
+214 SLYDYRT
-221 RYAQYRTDPN
+221 RYAQYRSDPN

-268 DWSVRKNN
+268 DWNTRKNN

-287 RNDPLDVANRFK
+287 RNDPLDAANRFK

-330 TATSVADYQPYI
+330 TAVSVADYQPYI
-342 TGLTTG
+342 SGLTTG
-348 SDVSRTMISPTQLD
+348 SDINRTMISATQLD
-362 WLQKGLASSTAKWQ
+362 WLQKGFASSTAKWQ

-389 PASVLTTLGA
+389 PANVLTSLGA
-399 VAFNPTL
+399 VYFNPSA
-406 ANQAAFSQSITD
+406 ANQAAFSQSVTD
-418 YLTAKMTAALGG
+418 YLTAKMTQALGG
-430 TLNAQQTA
+430 SLTATQTA
-438 LLNTSVNPKLP
+438 LLDPTANPKLP
-449 YNLDSWDGYPLN
+449 YNLDAWDGYPLN
-461 RELVLQSIQALNK
+461 RELVLQSVQALNK
-474 PLVTLSGDSHN
+474 PLIALSGDSHN
-485 AWFSQLTTLKG
+485 AWFAQLTTLKG

-514 SLGLGSIAPALDGSI
+514 SLGLASIAPALDGSI
-529 NSKQWLDGNGKNY
+529 NSKQWIDGNGKNF
-542 GLIDD
+542 GMIDD
-547 LNYIDTKSRGFL
+547 LNFIDTKSRGYL
-559 MMTFTQDAVKGEYI
+559 MMTFTLDYVKGEYI
-573 FLDTVVSNT
+573 YLDTVVSNT
-582 YKATVGKTITVTPD
+582 YKSSIGKTITVTPD

-601 N
+601 S

>member
-1 MQLNSRRDF
+1 MQNNSRRDF

-20 LASGGILSACGSDA
+20 LASGGILSACGSD
-34 SPMVNFNYGVASGDP
+34 SDPMVNFNYGVASGDP
-49 ALDGMVLWTYARYAD
+49 SLDGMVLWTYARYAD
-64 TGLMNNTVPLKYEV
+64 ASLMNNSVPLKYEL
-78 ATDNAFTNLI
+78 ATDNAFTNVV
-88 KSGDLSSSSATGF
+88 KSGDANATSATGF
-101 TVKVNVSGLKAGTD
+101 TVKINLSGLKPGAE

-121 SGAFRDGV
+121 SGFFKSGV
-129 GKTRTLPRWNAT
+129 GKTRTLPSMDAK
-141 QVKMAVFS
+141 QVKLAIFS
-149 CTLYSAGYFNA
+149 CTLYSAGFFNA

-183 SDPSK
+183 SEPSK
-188 FGNTDLLNK
+188 YGNTDLLNK
-197 TSAAAMGRVA
+197 TSASAMSRVA
-207 TPSNDIV
+207 LPANDIV

-221 RYAQYRTDPN
+221 RYAQYRSDPN

-261 HDPKTQG
+261 HNPKTQG
-268 DWSVRKNN
+268 DWTTRKNN

-287 RNDPLDVANRFK
+287 RNDPLDATNRFK

-330 TATSVADYQPYI
+330 TAVSVADYQPYI
-342 TGLTTG
+342 AGLTSG
-348 SDVSRTMISPTQLD
+348 SDINRTMISPAQLD
-362 WLQKGLASSTAKWQ
+362 WLQKGFAASTAKWQ

-389 PASVLTTLGA
+389 PANVLTSLGA
-399 VAFNPTL
+399 VYFNPSA
-406 ANQAAFSQSITD
+406 ANQAAFSQSVTD
-418 YLTAKMTAALGG
+418 YLTAKMTLASGG
-430 TLNAQQTA
+430 SLTATQTA
-438 LLNTSVNPKLP
+438 LLDLTSNPKLP
-449 YNLDSWDGYPLN
+449 YNLDAWDGYPLN

-474 PLVTLSGDSHN
+474 PLIALSGDSHN
-485 AWFSQLTTLKG
+485 AWFAQLTTLKG

-514 SLGLGSIAPALDGSI
+514 SLGLASIAPALDGSI
-529 NSKQWLDGNGKNY
+529 NSKQWIDGNGKNF
-542 GLIDD
+542 GMIDD
-547 LNYIDTKSRGFL
+547 LNFIDTKSRGYL
-559 MMTFTQDAVKGEYI
+559 MMTFTLDNVKGEYI
-573 FLDTVVSNT
+573 YLDTVVSTT
-582 YKATVGKTITVTPD
+582 YKSSIGKTITVTPD

-601 N
+601 S

>member
-1 MQLNSRRDF
+1 MQNNSRRDF
-10 IIKLS
+10 IIQLS

-20 LASGGILSACGSDA
+20 LASGGILSACGSDSA
-34 SPMVNFNYGVASGDP
+34 PMVNFNCGVASGDP
-49 ALDGMVLWTYARYAD
+49 SLDGLVIWTYARYAD
-64 TGLMNNTVPLKYEV
+64 ASLMNNSVALKYEL
-78 ATDNAFTNLI
+78 AMDNAFTNVV
-88 KSGDLSSSSATGF
+88 KSGDANATSATGF
-101 TVKVNVSGLKAGTD
+101 TVKVNLSGLKPGTD

-121 SGAFRDGV
+121 SGFFKSGV
-129 GKTRTLPRWNAT
+129 GKTRTLPSMDAK
-141 QVKMAVFS
+141 QVKLAVFS
-149 CTLYSAGYFNA
+149 CTLYSAGFFNA

-197 TSAAAMGRVA
+197 SSASALSRVA
-207 TPSNDIV
+207 LPANDIV
-214 SLDDYRT
+214 SLYDYRT
-221 RYAQYRTDPN
+221 RYAQYRSDPN
-231 LQVLHASMPW
+231 LQMLHASMPW

-268 DWSVRKNN
+268 DWNTRKNN

-287 RNDPLDVANRFK
+287 RNDPLDAANRFK

-330 TATSVADYQPYI
+330 TAVSVADYQPYI
-342 TGLTTG
+342 SGLTTG
-348 SDVSRTMISPTQLD
+348 SDINRTMISATQLD
-362 WLQKGLASSTAKWQ
+362 WLQKGFASSTAKWQ

-389 PASVLTTLGA
+389 PANVLTSLGA
-399 VAFNPTL
+399 VYFNPSA
-406 ANQAAFSQSITD
+406 ANQAAFSQSVTD
-418 YLTAKMTAALGG
+418 YLTAKMTQALGG
-430 TLNAQQTA
+430 SLTATQTA
-438 LLNTSVNPKLP
+438 LLDPTANPKLP
-449 YNLDSWDGYPLN
+449 YNLDAWDGYPLN
-461 RELVLQSIQALNK
+461 RELVLQSVQALNK
-474 PLVTLSGDSHN
+474 PLIALSGDSHN
-485 AWFSQLTTLKG
+485 AWFAQLTTLKG

-514 SLGLGSIAPALDGSI
+514 SLGLASIAPALDGSI
-529 NSKQWLDGNGKNY
+529 NSKQWIDGNGKNF
-542 GLIDD
+542 GMIDD
-547 LNYIDTKSRGFL
+547 LNFIDTKSRGYL
-559 MMTFTQDAVKGEYI
+559 MMTFTLDYVKGEYI
-573 FLDTVVSNT
+573 YLDTVVSNT
-582 YKATVGKTITVTPD
+582 YKSSIGKTITVTPD

-601 N
+601 S

>member
-1 MQLNSRRDF
+1 MQNNSRRDF

-20 LASGGILSACGSDA
+20 LASGGILSACGSNSD
-34 SPMVNFNYGVASGDP
+34 PMVNFNYGVASGDP
-49 ALDGMVLWTYARYAD
+49 SLDGMVLWTYARYAD
-64 TGLMNNTVPLKYEV
+64 ASLMNNSVPLKYEL
-78 ATDNAFTNLI
+78 ATDNAFTNVV
-88 KSGDLSSSSATGF
+88 KSGDANATSTTGF
-101 TVKVNVSGLKAGTD
+101 TVKINLSGLKPGAE

-121 SGAFRDGV
+121 SGFFKSGV
-129 GKTRTLPRWNAT
+129 GKTRTLPSMDAK
-141 QVKMAVFS
+141 QVKLAVFS
-149 CTLYSAGYFNA
+149 CTLYSAGFFNA

-183 SDPSK
+183 SEPSK
-188 FGNTDLLNK
+188 YGNTDLLNK
-197 TSAAAMGRVA
+197 TSASAMSRVA
-207 TPSNDIV
+207 LPANDIV

-221 RYAQYRTDPN
+221 RYAQYRSDPN

-261 HDPKTQG
+261 HNPKTQG
-268 DWSVRKNN
+268 DWTIRKNN

-287 RNDPLDVANRFK
+287 RNDPLDATNRFK

-330 TATSVADYQPYI
+330 TAVSVADYQPYI
-342 TGLTTG
+342 AGLTSG
-348 SDVSRTMISPTQLD
+348 SDINRTMISPAQLD
-362 WLQKGLASSTAKWQ
+362 WLQKGFAASTAKWQ

-389 PASVLTTLGA
+389 PANVLTSLGA
-399 VAFNPTL
+399 VYFNPSA
-406 ANQAAFSQSITD
+406 ANQAAFSQSVTD
-418 YLTAKMTAALGG
+418 YLTAKMTLASGG
-430 TLNAQQTA
+430 SLTATQTA
-438 LLNTSVNPKLP
+438 LLDLTSNPKLP
-449 YNLDSWDGYPLN
+449 YNLDAWDGYPLN

-474 PLVTLSGDSHN
+474 PLIALSGDSHN
-485 AWFSQLTTLKG
+485 AWFAQLTTLKG

-514 SLGLGSIAPALDGSI
+514 SLGLASIAPALDGSI
-529 NSKQWLDGNGKNY
+529 NSKQWIDGNGKNF
-542 GLIDD
+542 GMIDD
-547 LNYIDTKSRGFL
+547 LNFIDTKSRGYL
-559 MMTFTQDAVKGEYI
+559 MMTFTLDNVKGEYI
-573 FLDTVVSNT
+573 YLDTVVSTT
-582 YKATVGKTITVTPD
+582 YKSSIGKTITVTPD

-601 N
+601 S

>member
-1 MQLNSRRDF
+1 MHKSSRRDF

-20 LASGGILSACGSDA
+20 LASGGILSACGSESA
-34 SPMVNFNYGVASGDP
+34 PMVNFNYGIASGDP
-49 ALDGMVLWTYARYAD
+49 ALDGIVIWTYARFAD
-64 TGLMNNTVPLKYEV
+64 ASMINDSVPLKYEL
-78 ATDNAFTNLI
+78 ATDNAFNNMV
-88 KSGDLSSSSATGF
+88 KSGDTISSLATGY
-101 TVKVNVSGLKAGTD
+101 TVKVNLSGLKSGTD

-121 SGAFRDGV
+121 SGPFKSGV
-129 GKTRTLPRWNAT
+129 GKTRTLPSLDAK
-141 QVKMAVFS
+141 QVKLVVFS
-149 CTLYSAGYFNA
+149 CTLYPAGFFNA
-160 YAEAAKSDA
+160 YAEASKSDA

-197 TSAAAMGRVA
+197 TSALAMGRA
-207 TPSNDIV
+207 PLPANDIV

-221 RYAQYRTDPN
+221 RYAQYRSDPN

-268 DWSVRKNN
+268 NWNTRKNN

-287 RNDPLDVANRFK
+287 RNDPLDIANRFK

-330 TATSVADYQPYI
+330 TAVSVADYQPYI
-342 TGLTTG
+342 SGLTTG
-348 SDVSRTMISPTQLD
+348 ADIKRTMISAEQLD
-362 WLQKGLASSTAKWQ
+362 WLQKGFASSAAKWQ

-389 PASVLTTLGA
+389 PANVLTSLGA
-399 VAFNPTL
+399 VYFNPSA
-406 ANQAAFSQSITD
+406 ANQAAFSQSVTD
-418 YLTAKMTAALGG
+418 YLTVKMTQALGG
-430 TLNAQQTA
+430 PLTATQTA
-438 LLNTSVNPKLP
+438 LLDPTANPKLP

-474 PLVTLSGDSHN
+474 PLIALSGDSHN
-485 AWFSQLTTLKG
+485 AWFAQLTTLKG

-508 TSPGFE
+508 TAPGFE
-514 SLGLGSIAPALDGSI
+514 SLGLASIAPALDGSI
-529 NSKQWLDGNGKNY
+529 NSKQWIDGNGKNF

-547 LNYIDTKSRGFL
+547 LNYIDTKSRGYL
-559 MMTFTQDAVKGEYI
+559 MMTFTLDNVKGEYI
-573 FLDTVVSNT
+573 YLDTVVSNT
-582 YKATVGKTITVTPD
+582 YKSSIGKTITVTPD

-601 N
+601 S

>member
-1 MQLNSRRDF
+1 MQNNSRRDF
-10 IIKLS
+10 IIQLS

-20 LASGGILSACGSDA
+20 LASGGILSACGSDSA
-34 SPMVNFNYGVASGDP
+34 PMVNFNCGVASGDP
-49 ALDGMVLWTYARYAD
+49 SLDGLVIWTYARYAD
-64 TGLMNNTVPLKYEV
+64 ASLMNNSVALKYEL
-78 ATDNAFTNLI
+78 AMDNAFTNVV
-88 KSGDLSSSSATGF
+88 KSGDANATSATGF
-101 TVKVNVSGLKAGTD
+101 TVKVNLSGLKPGTD

-121 SGAFRDGV
+121 SGFFKSGV
-129 GKTRTLPRWNAT
+129 GKTRTLPSMDAK
-141 QVKMAVFS
+141 QVKLAVFS
-149 CTLYSAGYFNA
+149 CTLYSAGFFNA

-197 TSAAAMGRVA
+197 SSASALSRVA
-207 TPSNDIV
+207 LPANDIV

-221 RYAQYRTDPN
+221 RYAQYRSDPN

-268 DWSVRKNN
+268 DWNTRKNN

-287 RNDPLDVANRFK
+287 RNDPLDAANRFK

-330 TATSVADYQPYI
+330 TAVSVADYQPYI
-342 TGLTTG
+342 SGLTTG
-348 SDVSRTMISPTQLD
+348 SDINRTMISATQLD
-362 WLQKGLASSTAKWQ
+362 WLQKGFASSTAKWQ

-389 PASVLTTLGA
+389 PANVLTSLGA
-399 VAFNPTL
+399 VYFNPSA
-406 ANQAAFSQSITD
+406 ANQAAFSQSVTD
-418 YLTAKMTAALGG
+418 YLTAKMTQALGG
-430 TLNAQQTA
+430 SLTATQTA
-438 LLNTSVNPKLP
+438 LLDPTANPKLP
-449 YNLDSWDGYPLN
+449 YNLDAWDGYPLN
-461 RELVLQSIQALNK
+461 RELVLQSVQALNK
-474 PLVTLSGDSHN
+474 PLITLSGDSHN
-485 AWFSQLTTLKG
+485 AWFAQLTTLKG

-514 SLGLGSIAPALDGSI
+514 SLGLASIAPALDGSI
-529 NSKQWLDGNGKNY
+529 NSKQWIDGNGKNF
-542 GLIDD
+542 GMIDD
-547 LNYIDTKSRGFL
+547 LNFIDTKSRGYL
-559 MMTFTQDAVKGEYI
+559 MMTFTLDYVKGEYI
-573 FLDTVVSNT
+573 YLDTVVSNT
-582 YKATVGKTITVTPD
+582 YKSSIGKTITVTPD

-601 N
+601 S

>member
-78 ATDNAFTNLI
+78 ATDNAFTNVL

-101 TVKVNVSGLKAGTD
+101 TVKVNVTGLKAGTD

-121 SGAFRDGV
+121 SGAFRSGV
-129 GKTRTLPRWNAT
+129 GKTRTLPSLNAT

-268 DWSVRKNN
+268 DWTVRKNN

>member
-88 KSGDLSSSSATGF
+88 KSGDLSSSSATRF
-101 TVKVNVSGLKAGTD
+101 TVKVKVSGLNAGTA
-115 YFYRFT
+115 YFYSFT
-121 SGAFRDGV
+121 SGAFRSGV
-129 GKTRTLPRWNAT
+129 GKTRTLPSLNAT